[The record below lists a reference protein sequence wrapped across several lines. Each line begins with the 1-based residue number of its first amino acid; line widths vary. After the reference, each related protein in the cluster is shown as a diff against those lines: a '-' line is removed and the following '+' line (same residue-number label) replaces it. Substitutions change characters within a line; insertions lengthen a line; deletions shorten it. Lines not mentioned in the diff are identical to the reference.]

1 MKKGRPTRYKPEFAR
16 MARSLCSH
24 GIDNIGLAEAFSVS
38 VATLYRWL
46 DRYPKFGLAVAMG
59 RGDHAGLKEP
69 SLYKRAI
76 GYAYR
81 AERVYR
87 ANTPDPV
94 AVDCDQHV
102 LADPTAALRWLR
114 NRCPGEWRVK
124 ATGKGRTDPAPD

>member
-38 VATLYRWL
+38 VATLYRWQ
-46 DRYPKFGLAVAMG
+46 DRYPEFGLAVAMG

-76 GYAYR
+76 GYTYR

-87 ANTPDPV
+87 ANTPKPV
-94 AVDCDQHV
+94 AADHDHRV
-102 LADPTAALRWLR
+102 LADPKVAFRWLR
-114 NRCPGEWRVK
+114 NRCPEEWRVK
-124 ATGKGRTDPAPD
+124 AQPGRRGDRTRG